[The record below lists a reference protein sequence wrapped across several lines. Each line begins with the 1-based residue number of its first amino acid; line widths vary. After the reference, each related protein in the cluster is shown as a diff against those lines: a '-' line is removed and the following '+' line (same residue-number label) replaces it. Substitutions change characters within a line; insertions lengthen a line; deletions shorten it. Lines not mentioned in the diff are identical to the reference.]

1 VRALPWLLLPLWA
14 AQVFS
19 GEKRCDRNP
28 ILGSMTLNRRGLHVW
43 RARLAHR
50 LAEARRRRLAPL
62 VSAQDRAAFTRDGV
76 VVKPGFASPELFAR
90 VLSELEGFAGEGWET
105 REGDALTRTIP
116 LTRASLLS
124 LPAVR
129 ELVNSPEWRGLL
141 RYVASFD
148 AEPSLFVQTV
158 FSHARAAKPDPQTKL
173 HMDTFHP
180 TMKAWLYL
188 QDVPEEAGPFLYVPG
203 SHRRTPRRDAW
214 ERRRSIEAA
223 DPANPSAGGS
233 YRIPRADL
241 PRLHLPEPR
250 PMSAPANT
258 LIVADTCG
266 FHARGVSAA
275 PGRRI
280 ALYASCRRNPFRP
293 WAGLNLSAPGWLEG
307 VGWRL
312 KWRAVGRK
320 RVVGGRGSGSRGIVG
335 VSAGE
340 PPAAWAD

>member
-1 VRALPWLLLPLWA
+1 MRALRWGLAPLWA

-28 ILGSMTLNRRGLHVW
+28 ILGSVALNRRGLHVW

-50 LAEARRRRLAPL
+50 LAAARRRSLAGA
-62 VSAQDRAAFTRDGV
+62 VSAPDRAAFARDGV
-76 VVKPGFASPELFAR
+76 VVRPGFASPALFPR
-90 VLSELEGFAGEGWET
+90 VLAELEAFDGEGWET
-105 REGDALTRTIP
+105 REGDALTRTMP
-116 LTRASLLS
+116 LTRAALRR

-129 ELVNSPEWRGLL
+129 ELVNGSEWRGLL

-158 FSHARAAKPDPQTKL
+158 FSHARAAKPDPQTRP

-188 QDVPEEAGPFLYVPG
+188 QDVPEELGPFVYVPG

-223 DPANPSAGGS
+223 DPKNPAAGGS
-233 YRIPRADL
+233 FRVTREEL
-241 PRLHLPEPR
+241 PRLHLPQPR

-266 FHARGVSAA
+266 FHARGVSAR

-293 WAGLNLSAPGWLEG
+293 WAGFSLAAPAWIEG
-307 VGWRL
+307 LAWRL

-335 VSAGE
+335 VNAGE
-340 PPAAWAD
+340 SPAAWAD